1 MSRRIL
7 ALTAVL
13 TVALAILVGLAVRKA
28 ALQPAAETTA
38 AIGGPF
44 QLVDQKGATVD
55 QELLKGK
62 WSAVFFGFTHCP
74 DICPTTLFEL
84 GQVEKRLGDKAK
96 DFQTVFISV
105 DPGRD
110 TPQAV
115 GEYVSNE
122 AFPRRIVGLTG
133 DAAQTAAAAKAYRV
147 FYQVRGEGPDYAVD
161 HASYTYLMGPRGQF
175 VCPLAYDLTPEQIA
189 TKIQAAMRAGPR
201 TETC

>member
-13 TVALAILVGLAVRKA
+13 TVALAILVGLAVQKA
-28 ALQPAAETTA
+28 VQQPTAETTA

-84 GQVEKRLGDKAK
+84 GQVEKRLGDRAR

-110 TPQAV
+110 TPEVVA
-115 GEYVSNE
+115 EYVSNE
-122 AFPRRIVGLTG
+122 AFPQRIVGLTG
-133 DAAQTAAAAKAYRV
+133 NEAQTAAAAKAYRV
-147 FYQVRGEGPDYAVD
+147 YYEIRGEGRDYAVD

-189 TKIQAAMRAGPR
+189 EKIETAMRAGPR